1 MTSLGPQKRESSTSR
16 IQWIAAVLIAYVGGV
31 QTVLLYTNSA
41 QVVNSDPESAMMMAP
56 PTTSVTGIDPLVDTK
71 YRLAYEQSY
80 GFFDDID
87 EYNWKLMQTRARTRI
102 NHKFDSSLK
111 FYEEPARWYMNNF
124 EPDFTCPQERR
135 VGGVGDGPKW

>member
-1 MTSLGPQKRESSTSR
+1 MNSVGQQKRDGSIHR

-31 QTVLLYTNSA
+31 QTVLLYTHSS
-41 QVVNSDPESAMMMAP
+41 QVSNSDPEVAMMAP
-56 PTTSVTGIDPLVDTK
+56 PSVGVDQPVDTK
-71 YRLAYEQSY
+71 YKLAYDQSY

-87 EYNWKLMQTRARTRI
+87 EYNWKLMQTRARTRK
-102 NHKFDSSLK
+102 NHKFDSNLK

-124 EPDFTCPQERR
+124 EPDFTCAQERR